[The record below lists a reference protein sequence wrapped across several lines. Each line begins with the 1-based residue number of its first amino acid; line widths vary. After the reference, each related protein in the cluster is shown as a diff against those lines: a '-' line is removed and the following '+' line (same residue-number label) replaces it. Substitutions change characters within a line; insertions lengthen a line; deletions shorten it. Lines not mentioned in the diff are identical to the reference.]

1 MSQFLL
7 PCTCGAKIPISRS
20 QAGMTLPCPQCSKTL
35 EVPTIRNLNQ
45 LEPVGAVGP
54 GERKQVSRGPS
65 LGLRIVA
72 GILLLLS
79 VGFCGYGGLMAYER
93 WSFPMDL
100 SMTEDDYIKD
110 MTVGLDEL
118 SPAST
123 WDTWNNLADN
133 GLMNLDTPNYFK
145 YKRSFEAAAP
155 KMYTY
160 LGVGIAS
167 FVGFV
172 LSVFLSRRR

>member
-1 MSQFLL
+1 
-7 PCTCGAKIPISRS
+7 
-20 QAGMTLPCPQCSKTL
+20 
-35 EVPTIRNLNQ
+35 
-45 LEPVGAVGP
+45 
-54 GERKQVSRGPS
+54 
-65 LGLRIVA
+65 
-72 GILLLLS
+72 
-79 VGFCGYGGLMAYER
+79 MAYEIR
-93 WSFPMDL
+93 TVPRDM
-100 SMTEDDYIKD
+100 SMIEEDYIKD
-110 MTVGLDEL
+110 VTVGLDEL

-123 WDTWNNLADN
+123 WDTWNSLADN

>member
-1 MSQFLL
+1 
-7 PCTCGAKIPISRS
+7 
-20 QAGMTLPCPQCSKTL
+20 
-35 EVPTIRNLNQ
+35 
-45 LEPVGAVGP
+45 
-54 GERKQVSRGPS
+54 
-65 LGLRIVA
+65 
-72 GILLLLS
+72 
-79 VGFCGYGGLMAYER
+79 
-93 WSFPMDL
+93 MDL